1 MIELT
6 RMQLTNFAAHYVG
19 NKGLGEPILKTDKEF
34 EFKDDFTKDTMVQ
47 YLTNGFKNDIYYEF
61 KKSEV
66 NLYCVKNYIES
77 IFKYKTTFL
86 ESSQK
91 IAELLYNNSMHPKIK
106 GGELYFTYLKEVMVD
121 GVICDAVGIF
131 KSETVDTFIKLDIV
145 PSQNSSNENES
156 RIITDSG
163 CGLDKLDRG
172 VMIFNTDS
180 ENGYKISIIDKASKS
195 PDTQFYWI
203 EDFLGVKLKQNSYYH
218 TSHSLNQCV
227 SFCEEVL
234 TTENNVDKKDK
245 LSVLNKSVNYFKEND
260 VFEKDGFNL
269 QVLQNQEDLI
279 HAFNEHKEK
288 YNKNNDIKQEETFDI
303 SKTAVKEKN
312 KYAKSVIKLDKN
324 FHLYIHGRHDL
335 VEKGYDDDKAMGFYK
350 VYFIHDEI

>member
-19 NKGLGEPILKTDKEF
+19 NKGLGESILKTDKEV
-34 EFKDDFTKDTMVQ
+34 EFKDDFTQQTMVQ
-47 YLTNGFKNDIYYEF
+47 YLTNGFKNDIYYQF
-61 KKSEV
+61 KSSEV
-66 NLYCVKNYIES
+66 NIYGVKNYIES
-77 IFKYKTTFL
+77 IFKYKNTFL

-91 IAELLYNNSMHPKIK
+91 IAELLYNSTLHPKIK
-106 GGELYFTYLKEVMVD
+106 GGELYFAYLKDVMVD
-121 GVICDAVGIF
+121 GEICDAVGIF

-145 PSQNSSNENES
+145 PSQNSSNETES

-172 VMIFNTDS
+172 VLIFNIDS
-180 ENGYKISIIDKASKS
+180 VNGYKISIIDKASKTG
-195 PDTQFYWI
+195 DTQFYWT
-203 EDFLGVKLKQNSYYH
+203 EDFLGVKLKHNAYYH
-218 TSHSLNQCV
+218 TSHVLNQCV

-234 TTENNVDKKDK
+234 TNENNVDKKDQ
-245 LSVLNKSVNYFKEND
+245 LSVLNKSVNYFKDNDIFDEND
-260 VFEKDGFNL
+260 FNNH
-269 QVLQNQEDLI
+269 VLQGQKDVIE
-279 HAFNEHKEK
+279 AYKEHKEK
-288 YNKNNDIKQEETFDI
+288 YSKIHDIKYEETFDI

-350 VYFIHDEI
+350 VYFIHDEM

>member
-19 NKGLGEPILKTDKEF
+19 NKGLGEAILKTDKEF
-34 EFKDDFTKDTMVQ
+34 EFKDDFTKNTMVQ
-47 YLTNGFKNDIYYEF
+47 YLTNGFKNDIYYQF
-61 KKSEV
+61 KPSEV
-66 NLYCVKNYIES
+66 NIYGVKNYIES

-91 IAELLYNNSMHPKIK
+91 IAELLYNQTLHPKIK
-106 GGELYFTYLKEVMVD
+106 GGELYFAYLKEVMVD

-172 VMIFNTDS
+172 VLIFNTDS
-180 ENGYKISIIDKASKS
+180 ENGYKISIIDKSAKIAEAS
-195 PDTQFYWI
+195 FYWT
-203 EDFLGVKLKQNSYYH
+203 EDFLGVKLKHNAYYH
-218 TSHSLNQCV
+218 TSHALNQCV

-234 TTENNVDKKDK
+234 TNENNVDKKDQ
-245 LSVLNKSVNYFKEND
+245 LSVLNKSVNYFKDND
-260 VFEKDGFNL
+260 VFDENDFNNH
-269 QVLQNQEDLI
+269 VLQGQDDVIE
-279 HAFNEHKEK
+279 AFKSHKEK
-288 YNKNNDIKQEETFDI
+288 YNQIHDIKSEDTFDI

-350 VYFIHDEI
+350 VYFIHDEM